1 MRNIDIY
8 YSEERGNY
16 EMIVDG
22 EWYAE
27 GTYECLNQMAENIK
41 QCEIEEETKY
51 LLDDINY

>member
-8 YSEERGNY
+8 YSKERGNH

-27 GTYECLNQMAENIK
+27 GTYEYLNQMAENIR
-41 QCEIEEETKY
+41 QCEIEEETNII
-51 LLDDINY
+51 LEEINC